1 MRNKIFSGHI
11 ALFLRPTFSKII
23 CNFKYVNRH
32 LEYFLISNYMYCTER
47 FNIALSS
54 NQPEL
59 LASKFLVSSLQLYV
73 GSCSSLNFCHVAI
86 VIADIHS
93 IPTIRSLGRQKVNI
107 WRSFY
112 EQMNIYHSY
121 EYNEH
126 VNLSSCTYTHVCDK
140 QVHTSGRL
148 FFFKPFRHVCISH
161 KKCLLVS
168 LCLSVYLTFNCHK
181 NALPE

>member
-1 MRNKIFSGHI
+1 M
-11 ALFLRPTFSKII
+11 A
-23 CNFKYVNRH
+23 
-32 LEYFLISNYMYCTER
+32 LIS
-47 FNIALSS
+47 S
-54 NQPEL
+54 QPEL

-121 EYNEH
+121 EYKEH
-126 VNLSSCTYTHVCDK
+126 VNLHICSCMYTHICDK

-148 FFFKPFRHVCISH
+148 LFKPFRHVCICH

-168 LCLSVYLTFNCHK
+168 LCLSVCLSNIQ
-181 NALPE
+181 LP